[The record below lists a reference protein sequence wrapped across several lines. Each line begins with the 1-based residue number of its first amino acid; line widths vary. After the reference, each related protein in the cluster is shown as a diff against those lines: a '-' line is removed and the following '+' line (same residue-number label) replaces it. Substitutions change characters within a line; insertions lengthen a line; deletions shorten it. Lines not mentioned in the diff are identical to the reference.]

1 MPYITVALTICSK
14 CIGWNDLIYCH
25 VIKCERMLVVLLQ
38 LVKAGLALGLF
49 GGTHK
54 FLDDKVV
61 FIHQQHVSSADVA
74 KKSQICTTVEIIH
87 A

>member
-1 MPYITVALTICSK
+1 MRAYVLPSLTLSQLIALQSLMHCH
-14 CIGWNDLIYCH
+14 LI
-25 VIKCERMLVVLLQ
+25 KSVVSLQ

-61 FIHQQHVSSADVA
+61 LMQSCGTLSVL
-74 KKSQICTTVEIIH
+74 
-87 A
+87 

>member
-1 MPYITVALTICSK
+1 MS
-14 CIGWNDLIYCH
+14 
-25 VIKCERMLVVLLQ
+25 LQ

-61 FIHQQHVSSADVA
+61 FILSCVDVHCCTLLQTFCVFISLVKIRINVSVTKKTVVSGADV
-74 KKSQICTTVEIIH
+74 KFTK
-87 A
+87 

>member
-1 MPYITVALTICSK
+1 MPVLLYL
-14 CIGWNDLIYCH
+14 H
-25 VIKCERMLVVLLQ
+25 VINCVIVSLQ

-61 FIHQQHVSSADVA
+61 CMLHCVTQL
-74 KKSQICTTVEIIH
+74 
-87 A
+87 

>member
-1 MPYITVALTICSK
+1 M
-14 CIGWNDLIYCH
+14 
-25 VIKCERMLVVLLQ
+25 LLQ

-61 FIHQQHVSSADVA
+61 FAQYLHISVVMDDYITITSDVCSAGR
-74 KKSQICTTVEIIH
+74 S
-87 A
+87 